1 MRPPPDPRVT
11 ATPTNHPAPDRG
23 LSDIGLPDMPPIER
37 LDHFMARANALYY
50 AAHNPFT
57 DFTTAPQISQI
68 FGEIL
73 GLWCG
78 VVWRAMGEPA
88 PICLVEAGPGGG
100 ALMADALR
108 AIRAMLPA
116 MLPALDMHFIE
127 TSPRFSAQ
135 LRARFPQAQLHATLD
150 SLPDRPILLL
160 ANEFLDALPIRQFIR
175 TATPDAW
182 QERYVQ
188 AGTPRTRP
196 ITPADQ
202 IQLAPLAAQTS
213 PGAIREINHA
223 ARAFTAALA
232 QRITRRG
239 GAALLIDYG
248 PLESGPGDTLQAIRA
263 GASANPLADPGQADL
278 TAHVDFAALRACATA
293 QGCASAGPIAQ
304 GKFLAALGIHER
316 TAALG
321 RNATPQQAS
330 DLLAATRRLT
340 AAEAMG
346 GLFKAFALAPAD
358 LLPLPGFPA

>member
-1 MRPPPDPRVT
+1 MRPSPDPRVT
-11 ATPTNHPAPDRG
+11 QAPIEPLAPDHTTLERG
-23 LSDIGLPDMPPIER
+23 SSER

-50 AAHNPFT
+50 ASHNPFT
-57 DFTTAPQISQI
+57 DFTTSPQISQI

-78 VVWRAMGEPA
+78 VVWRTMGEPA
-88 PICLVEAGPGGG
+88 PINLIEAGPGDG

-116 MLPALDMHFIE
+116 MLPALNVHFIE

-150 SLPDRPILLL
+150 RVPDGPILLL

-175 TATPDAW
+175 TASPDAW
-182 QERYVQ
+182 QERYVR
-188 AGTPRTRP
+188 AGALHDQP
-196 ITPADQ
+196 ITQAEHSL
-202 IQLAPLAAQTS
+202 LAPLTAHTQ
-213 PGAIREINHA
+213 PGAIREINGA

-232 QRITRRG
+232 RRLVKHG

-248 PLESGPGDTLQAIRA
+248 PLDSGPGDTLQAIRA
-263 GASANPLADPGQADL
+263 GIRADPLANPGEADL
-278 TAHVDFAALRACATA
+278 TAHVDFAALRACAIA
-293 QGCASAGPIAQ
+293 QGCATAGPIAQ
-304 GKFLAALGIHER
+304 GKFLSALGIHER

-321 RNATPQQAS
+321 RNATAPQAAA
-330 DLLAATRRLT
+330 LLAATRRLT

-346 GLFKAFALAPAD
+346 GLFKALALAPAD

>member
-11 ATPTNHPAPDRG
+11 QTPIKPLAPDHTALEPACG
-23 LSDIGLPDMPPIER
+23 ER

-50 AAHNPFT
+50 AGHDPFT
-57 DFTTAPQISQI
+57 DFTTSPQISQI

-78 VVWRAMGEPA
+78 VVWRRMGEPA
-88 PICLVEAGPGGG
+88 PINLIEAGPGDG

-108 AIRAMLPA
+108 AIRAMLPD
-116 MLPALDMHFIE
+116 MLPALHLHFIE

-150 SLPDRPILLL
+150 HVPDGPILLL
-160 ANEFLDALPIRQFIR
+160 ANEFLDALPIRQFVR
-175 TATPDAW
+175 ATPPHIW
-182 QERYVQ
+182 QERYVC
-188 AGTPRTRP
+188 AGTWQNQP
-196 ITPADQ
+196 ITQ
-202 IQLAPLAAQTS
+202 TEHSLLAPLTAQTE
-213 PGAIREINHA
+213 PGAIREINAA

-232 QRITRRG
+232 QRLVTHG

-248 PLESGPGDTLQAIRA
+248 PLDSGPGDSLQAIRA
-263 GASANPLADPGQADL
+263 GIHADPLADPGQADL
-278 TAHVDFAALRACATA
+278 TAHVDFAALRACAIA
-293 QGCASAGPIAQ
+293 QGCATAGPIAQ
-304 GKFLAALGIHER
+304 GKLLAALGIHQR

-321 RNATPQQAS
+321 RTATAPQAAA
-330 DLLAATRRLT
+330 LLAATRRLT

-346 GLFKAFALAPAD
+346 GLFKALALAPAD